1 VLTKARRKGCSKEG
15 SGTGPDILVTLVFT
29 RSAILGTSLLL
40 ASLTKHP
47 IPAHQAL
54 QSMLSIFYPKLG
66 DIWQIFSHDEWEL
79 ESGSR
84 GLAP

>member
-1 VLTKARRKGCSKEG
+1 
-15 SGTGPDILVTLVFT
+15 
-29 RSAILGTSLLL
+29 
-40 ASLTKHP
+40 
-47 IPAHQAL
+47 
-54 QSMLSIFYPKLG
+54 MLSIFYPKLG